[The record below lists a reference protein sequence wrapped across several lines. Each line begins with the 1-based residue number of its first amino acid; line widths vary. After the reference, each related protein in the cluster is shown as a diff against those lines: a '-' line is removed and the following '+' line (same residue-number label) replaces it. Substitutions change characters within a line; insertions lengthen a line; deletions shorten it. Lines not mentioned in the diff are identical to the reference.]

1 MTELTPTNII
11 GLILV
16 EVKLWATVHCNFY
29 FLLLATKPYT
39 PFIFGEI
46 MIMFTSTLVTPAT
59 DVSPD
64 TVMFSLVEETA
75 ASCRTKSKKQ
85 LKEVEDAQLAA
96 HR

>member
-1 MTELTPTNII
+1 
-11 GLILV
+11 
-16 EVKLWATVHCNFY
+16 
-29 FLLLATKPYT
+29 
-39 PFIFGEI
+39 